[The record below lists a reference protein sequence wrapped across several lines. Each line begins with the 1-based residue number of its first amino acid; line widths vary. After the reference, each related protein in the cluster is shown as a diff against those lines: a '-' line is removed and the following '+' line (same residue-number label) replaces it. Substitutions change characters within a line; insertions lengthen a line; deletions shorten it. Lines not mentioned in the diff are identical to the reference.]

1 MRAASIAVAALACLA
16 AGAVPAAAAPE
27 KRPPE
32 YRPASVPAK
41 ANGKCPRGMDRGAL
55 SRCFRPCRDGYV
67 QLIRPN
73 RDAGKERGRC
83 FLRRPSRLWYRVA
96 MTAKYDAEF
105 TGAGGTS
112 GETHHDWRFKSNG
125 AVILFAQ
132 CTVANTDVDPP
143 DARFQ
148 FHVVADVPCE
158 RQARFSGLDVVED
171 VSFGARGVVTGE
183 RYLDRRTVD
192 IIWPRTAWYDTS
204 GGLHDFRCP
213 QPYTQIE
220 QGTGPARVE
229 ATLGTA
235 EGRSAFARGLALYD
249 VGAIQPGNA
258 TQTGTEVE
266 CEDVPADAATVLSRG
281 HYPATSQ
288 EWKIEGL
295 RGRDLLERFSKTVG
309 GDFGDA
315 SIRLSDTI
323 GPVGQI
329 QARATFVLSF
339 TRCPGRKGRTPRGC

>member
-1 MRAASIAVAALACLA
+1 
-16 AGAVPAAAAPE
+16 
-27 KRPPE
+27 
-32 YRPASVPAK
+32 
-41 ANGKCPRGMDRGAL
+41 
-55 SRCFRPCRDGYV
+55 
-67 QLIRPN
+67 
-73 RDAGKERGRC
+73 
-83 FLRRPSRLWYRVA
+83 

-235 EGRSAFARGLALYD
+235 EGRSAFARGLAASPSTTSARSSPGTPPRPAPRSSARTSRPTPPRSCP
-249 VGAIQPGNA
+249 GATTRPPARSGRSRA
-258 TQTGTEVE
+258 SADGT
-266 CEDVPADAATVLSRG
+266 CWSASARPSAATS
-281 HYPATSQ
+281 A
-288 EWKIEGL
+288 
-295 RGRDLLERFSKTVG
+295 
-309 GDFGDA
+309 
-315 SIRLSDTI
+315 
-323 GPVGQI
+323 
-329 QARATFVLSF
+329 
-339 TRCPGRKGRTPRGC
+339 TPRSG